1 MKSSTVFFYKEI
13 MYKPLPDGVTI
24 KHSPIHGFG
33 LYASKRINKGTLIGI
48 THHIDPNSQD
58 GVIRTPLGGFGNH
71 SDNSN
76 CFKLLMESTICGMKP
91 STWWI
96 GAKED
101 IEEDE
106 EITWTYT
113 LYNPTGEE
121 IMDEDQKRKNLNH
134 ANALKKEIKIL
145 QSRIEPRETGHLHTA
160 ISVLTHRIEELQN
173 G

>member
-48 THHIDPNSQD
+48 THHVHSNAEN

-71 SDNSN
+71 SDTPN
-76 CFKLLMESTICGMKP
+76 CFKLLIEDT
-91 STWWI
+91 TWWI

-121 IMDEDQKRKNLNH
+121 IMNEDQKRKNLNH
-134 ANALKKEIKIL
+134 ANALKKEIKVL
-145 QSRIEPRETGHLHTA
+145 QSRIEPHDTGHLHTA